1 MLLAARVFLQ
11 PGRDRRVR
19 DGHPWVFATEVDRV
33 EGAFDPGAIVD
44 VVNGRGRFIGRGYIN
59 PASQI
64 IVRLL
69 TRVDEPVDEGFFRRR
84 VREALDYRRRLFG
97 GLPDAP
103 ARAFRLI
110 FAEADYLPALI
121 VDYFA
126 GYLVF
131 QALALGIDVRKDLL
145 MRLAREEAGPEFP
158 VLGVYERDD
167 VPVRELEGLPQAKGP
182 VTGDVPPRVTIR
194 ENEVNLVVDLENG
207 QKTGYFLDQRE
218 NRAAIAPY
226 VRAARVL
233 DCFCYTGGF
242 ACAAAGYG
250 AAEVLGVD
258 ASPEALSLAV
268 GNAALNG
275 LGDRVRFTAENVFD
289 FLRRADGEGL
299 TWDTILL
306 DPPAFA
312 KNRAAVPGALRGYKE
327 INLRAMKLIPPG
339 GYLIT
344 SSCSQHVSEELFREV
359 LAAAAADTR
368 RRVRVVEVRSQGR
381 DHPFLPAAPESRYL
395 KFFVLQVG

>member
-1 MLLAARVFLQ
+1 MLARVFLQ

-19 DGHPWVFATEVDRV
+19 DGHPWVFATEVERI
-33 EGAFDPGAIVD
+33 EGAFDPGDIVD
-44 VVNGRGRFIGRGYIN
+44 VASARGRFIGRGYIN

-69 TRVDEPVDEGFFRRR
+69 TRADEPIDEGFFRHR
-84 VREALDYRRRLFG
+84 VREAVDYRRRLFG
-97 GLPDAP
+97 DLPDA
-103 ARAFRLI
+103 ASRAFRLV

-131 QALALGIDVRKDLL
+131 QALSLGIDVRKGLL
-145 MRLAREEAGPEFP
+145 MRLVREEAGPEFP
-158 VLGVYERDD
+158 VLGIYERDD
-167 VPVRELEGLPQAKGP
+167 APVRRLEGLPLIKGP
-182 VTGDVPPRVTIR
+182 VEGGLPTRVTIR
-194 ENEVNLVVDLENG
+194 ENEIELVVDLENG

-226 VRAARVL
+226 VRGVRVL

-242 ACAAAGYG
+242 ACAAGHYG
-250 AAEVLGVD
+250 ATEVHGVD
-258 ASPEALSLAV
+258 VSPEALALAAE
-268 GNAALNG
+268 NAALNG
-275 LGDRVRFTAENVFD
+275 LANRVHFTVGNVFD
-289 FLRRADGEGL
+289 FLRRADDTGL

-312 KNRAAVPGALRGYKE
+312 KNRASLAGALRGYKE
-327 INLRAMKLIPPG
+327 INLRAMKLIPPSG

-344 SSCSQHVSEELFREV
+344 SSCSQHVSEDLFREV
-359 LAAAAADTR
+359 LAAAAVDTG
-368 RRVRVVEVRSQGR
+368 RRVRIVEVRSQSR
-381 DHPFLPAAPESRYL
+381 DHPFLPAVPESRYL
-395 KFFVLQVG
+395 KFFILRVG